1 VFSPAPLN
9 LFSLFNRGPFA
20 SPVKPFYQFNWGA
33 FVINF
38 LLVLHFRRIRVG
50 VSPGKNPMP
59 ENIHDIFRRKIV
71 PVRFERTMGLLGAT
85 TLGVGALMGAGIYV
99 LIGLA
104 AGEVGP
110 GAWLSYL
117 ICGLLSILSVL
128 MFGELSRRVPVTGG
142 GYAYAYNAIGSFWG
156 FITGWLLA
164 LGSIFACAMY
174 ANGFAYYLTSILDK
188 PVPEAIS
195 KGIAVIIIA
204 VLTLSNC
211 WGTKKGDRLQKFFT
225 WGNLA
230 VLLVLILF
238 SLPSAEFGRLK
249 PMFPK
254 GFVGIGGAIAIIYVS
269 FFGYQLIANNAEE
282 IIDPTKTVPRAM
294 LFAMIVSIAFYIA
307 VALVSVMVVPWES
320 LAGSKAPLVEV
331 AVTGLGRIGWLL
343 VVLGGVLASAAA
355 LNSTLMAQARQ
366 IFAMGK
372 DRFLPAI
379 VGRIHATYRTPTAA
393 LWAAAII
400 TAVSVISA
408 DLTFIVKSANFCFLA
423 SLLPI
428 SLALRKLYRKPDT
441 AAPANRFKRFIP
453 ELAFIANLSLLLT
466 IDWVSLLFGLQ
477 LTAIGCFIYLFYSRR
492 REIRSRTGMSVVLTQ
507 EEKAVFHV
515 GSRILVPMSNPQTQ
529 SALFGMSDALLADHG
544 GEIVVLTVVETPNQ
558 MDFYSALGSSEDSL
572 QILDRS
578 IDLPKFD
585 RVRLKPV
592 VRVSRNLAKGI
603 VHAAEEE
610 GCNLIVMGYAG
621 SETSQSLQLIEEVL
635 SHARTD
641 TVLLK
646 LRGEFAPKRIAV
658 SLGSSLNLN
667 LIVRLAGAVA
677 DRYSGEITFLNILPA
692 NYTAEQK
699 SHSGKI
705 LVEAIQRH
713 AARALY
719 RIELASS
726 DVPLEFLVKRS
737 GEFDLLIVGTTKV
750 GLLERVAVGSFSS
763 QIVGRSEC
771 SVAVVK
777 VARPVKK
784 LLSV

>member
-1 VFSPAPLN
+1 
-9 LFSLFNRGPFA
+9 
-20 SPVKPFYQFNWGA
+20 
-33 FVINF
+33 
-38 LLVLHFRRIRVG
+38 
-50 VSPGKNPMP
+50 
-59 ENIHDIFRRKIV
+59 
-71 PVRFERTMGLLGAT
+71 
-85 TLGVGALMGAGIYV
+85 
-99 LIGLA
+99 
-104 AGEVGP
+104 
-110 GAWLSYL
+110 
-117 ICGLLSILSVL
+117 
-128 MFGELSRRVPVTGG
+128 
-142 GYAYAYNAIGSFWG
+142 
-156 FITGWLLA
+156 
-164 LGSIFACAMY
+164 
-174 ANGFAYYLTSILDK
+174 
-188 PVPEAIS
+188 
-195 KGIAVIIIA
+195 
-204 VLTLSNC
+204 
-211 WGTKKGDRLQKFFT
+211 
-225 WGNLA
+225 
-230 VLLVLILF
+230 
-238 SLPSAEFGRLK
+238 
-249 PMFPK
+249 
-254 GFVGIGGAIAIIYVS
+254 
-269 FFGYQLIANNAEE
+269 
-282 IIDPTKTVPRAM
+282 
-294 LFAMIVSIAFYIA
+294 
-307 VALVSVMVVPWES
+307 MVVPWET
-320 LAGSKAPLVEV
+320 LAGSKAPLVDV
-331 AVTGLGRIGWLL
+331 AVTSLGRLGFLL

-355 LNSTLMAQARQ
+355 LNSTLMSQARQ

-379 VGRIHATYRTPTAA
+379 VGSIHATYRTPTAA
-393 LWAAAII
+393 LWAGAII
-400 TAVSVISA
+400 TSVSVISA

-428 SLALRKLYRKPDT
+428 SLALRRLYRKSA
-441 AAPANRFKRFIP
+441 AAPTNRFKRYIP
-453 ELAFIANLSLLLT
+453 ELAFIANLGLLLT

-477 LTAIGCFIYLFYSRR
+477 LTVIGCFIYLFYSRR
-492 REIRSRTGMSVVLTQ
+492 REIRSRTGMSVVLTG
-507 EEKAVFHV
+507 EKDSMFHV
-515 GSRILVPMSNPQTQ
+515 GSRILVPMANPQTQ

-558 MDFYSALGSSEDSL
+558 MDFYSALSSAEDSL

-578 IDLPKFD
+578 TDLPKLD

-621 SETSQSLQLIEEVL
+621 AETPQSLQLIEEVL

-646 LRGEFAPKRIAV
+646 LRGEFAPKRIGV

-677 DRYSGEITFLNILPA
+677 DRYGGEITFLNVLPA
-692 NYTAEQK
+692 DYTGEQK
-699 SHSGKI
+699 SHSSKI

-726 DVPLEFLVKRS
+726 DEPLEFLVKRS
-737 GEFDLLIVGTTKV
+737 AEFDLLILGTTKV

-784 LLSV
+784 LLPV